1 MKEMNLKQRRF
12 CDEYLIDLNGR
23 QAAIRAGYSP
33 KGATKAAYRLL
44 RREDVRACIRRRIEE
59 KESRLIAKQDEVLAY
74 LSGVMRRETREQ
86 AILLRK
92 RKRSYWAKGE
102 DGKLHRES
110 EEEDRPEVVEMPVK
124 LSDANRAAE
133 MLGRYYTLFTDRAAA
148 GQSQPVII
156 EGGDSLD

>member
-1 MKEMNLKQRRF
+1 MKQRRF

-33 KGATKAAYRLL
+33 KNAARQACKLL
-44 RREDVRACIRRRIEE
+44 KREEIRGYIRRRIEE

-74 LSGVMRRETREQ
+74 LSGVMRREIKEQ

-92 RKRSYWAKGE
+92 RKRSYWAKAE

-124 LSDANRAAE
+124 LADANRAAE
-133 MLGRYYTLFTDRAAA
+133 MLGRYYTLFAEKPAA
-148 GQSQPVII
+148 GQSQPVVIA
-156 EGGDSLD
+156 GGDRLD